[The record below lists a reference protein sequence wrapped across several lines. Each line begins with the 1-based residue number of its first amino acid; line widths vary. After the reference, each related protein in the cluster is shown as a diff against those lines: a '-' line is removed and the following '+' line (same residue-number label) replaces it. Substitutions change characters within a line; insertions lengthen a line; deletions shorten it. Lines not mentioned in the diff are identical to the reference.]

1 MHQNQC
7 RTGSGMSEAD
17 SEIVNLSP
25 PKCWARNRLR
35 GFSIKIS
42 HCFWTKTTSVPDRRV
57 Y

>member
-7 RTGSGMSEAD
+7 RAGSGMSEAD

-25 PKCWARNRLR
+25 LEGWAGKRIRD
-35 GFSIKIS
+35 FSIKIS
-42 HCFWTKTTSVPDRRV
+42 HCFWTKTTSIPGWRV